1 MVSNL
6 PGSPGEMSM
15 QDAVVQ
21 SARSSLIEELE
32 HALTTGSRQQRAE
45 TLRRITDLFIVSAHD
60 LNEQVTQIFDDVMG
74 MLIEAIE
81 TKVRAELS
89 ERLAPISN
97 APSNVIRRLA
107 RDDEIAVAGPVL
119 AQSARLTPTDLVDI
133 AETKSQAHLLAISGR
148 DVIEPV
154 VTDVLVHRGDES
166 VVRTVVAN
174 PGASFSD
181 DGFGILVRRANE
193 DDGVSE
199 RLARRTD
206 IPPHLFCSL
215 LVQATEA
222 VRKRLL
228 AVAPPDVKADV
239 DRVVRRVSEELAA
252 GSSAGIRRDY
262 ASAIHRCLID
272 HQVGRL
278 GEPEVAAFAQTR
290 QFEDAVAALSLLS
303 GVSVDVIER
312 AINSDR
318 LEPTLILCRAAG
330 LSFATTRTVLML
342 RPKNQSRLSE
352 DISEAETDFK
362 KLAVATAR
370 KITQFWLTRTSV
382 H

>member
-1 MVSNL
+1 
-6 PGSPGEMSM
+6 M
-15 QDAVVQ
+15 QEEAVQ
-21 SARSSLIEELE
+21 SARKSLIEELE
-32 HALTTGSRQQRAE
+32 HALTTGSHQQRAE
-45 TLRRITDLFIVSAHD
+45 TLRRITDLFIVSARD
-60 LNEQVTQIFDDVMG
+60 LNDQVTQIFDDVMG
-74 MLIEAIE
+74 MLVEAIE

-119 AQSARLTPTDLVDI
+119 AQSTRLTPTDLVTI

-148 DVIEPV
+148 DAIEPV
-154 VTDVLVHRGDES
+154 VTDVLVHRGDDS
-166 VVRTVVAN
+166 VVRNVVAN

-181 DGFGILVRRANE
+181 SGFGVLVRRANE
-193 DDGVSE
+193 DEAVSE

-228 AVAPPDVKADV
+228 AIAPPEVKADV
-239 DRVVRRVSEELAA
+239 NRVVSRVSEELAA
-252 GSSAGIRRDY
+252 GSGGIKRDY
-262 ASAIHRCLID
+262 AGAIHRCLID
-272 HQVGRL
+272 HQAGRL
-278 GEPEVAAFAQTR
+278 GEREVAAFAEMR
-290 QFEDAVAALSLLS
+290 QFEDTVASLSLLS
-303 GVSVDVIER
+303 GVPVDLIER

-330 LSFATTRTVLML
+330 LCFATTRTVLMV
-342 RPKNQSRLSE
+342 RPKNQARLSE
-352 DISEAETDFK
+352 DVGEAEADFK
-362 KLAVATAR
+362 KLAVATAK
-370 KITQFWLTRTSV
+370 KITQFWLTRASV

>member
-1 MVSNL
+1 
-6 PGSPGEMSM
+6 M
-15 QDAVVQ
+15 QEAAVQ
-21 SARSSLIEELE
+21 TARKSLIEELE
-32 HALTTGSRQQRAE
+32 NALTTGSHQQRAE

-74 MLIEAIE
+74 MLVEAIE

-119 AQSARLTPTDLVDI
+119 AQSPRLTPTDLVDI

-148 DVIEPV
+148 DAIEPV
-154 VTDVLVHRGDES
+154 VTDVLVHRGDDS
-166 VVRTVVAN
+166 VVRNVVAN

-181 DGFGILVRRANE
+181 NGFGVLVRRANE
-193 DDGVSE
+193 DEAVSE

-228 AVAPPDVKADV
+228 AVAPPEVKADV
-239 DRVVRRVSEELAA
+239 NRVVSRVSEELAA
-252 GSSAGIRRDY
+252 GSSGMRRDY
-262 ASAIHRCLID
+262 AGAIHRCLID
-272 HQVGRL
+272 HQGGRL
-278 GEPEVAAFAQTR
+278 GEQEVAAFAQTK

-330 LSFATTRTVLML
+330 LSFATTRAVLML
-342 RPKNQSRLSE
+342 RPKNQVRLSE
-352 DISEAETDFK
+352 DISEAEADFK

>member
-1 MVSNL
+1 
-6 PGSPGEMSM
+6 M
-15 QDAVVQ
+15 QDAQVL
-21 SARSSLIEELE
+21 SDRKSLIEEIE
-32 HALTTGSRQQRAE
+32 QTLTTGTIEQRAD
-45 TLRRITDLFIVSAHD
+45 TLRRITDLFIISAGD

-74 MLIEAIE
+74 MLVEAIE

-89 ERLAPISN
+89 WQLAPIPN
-97 APSNVIRRLA
+97 APINVIQRLA

>member
-1 MVSNL
+1 
-6 PGSPGEMSM
+6 M
-15 QDAVVQ
+15 QESAMQ
-21 SARSSLIEELE
+21 SARKSLIEELE
-32 HALTTGSRQQRAE
+32 HALTAGSSEQRAD
-45 TLRRITDLFIVSAHD
+45 TLRRITDLFIVSASD

-74 MLIEAIE
+74 MLVEAIE

-107 RDDEIAVAGPVL
+107 SDDEIAVAGPVL
-119 AQSARLTPTDLVDI
+119 AQSPRLTPADLVGI

-148 DVIEPV
+148 DAIEPV
-154 VTDVLVHRGDES
+154 VTDVLVNRGNSS
-166 VVRTVVAN
+166 VVRNVVAN

-181 DGFGILVRRANE
+181 NGFGALVRRANE
-193 DDGVSE
+193 DEAVSE
-199 RLARRTD
+199 RLARRSD
-206 IPPHLFCSL
+206 IPPHLFCTL

-228 AVAPPDVKADV
+228 AVAPPEVKADV
-239 DRVVRRVSEELAA
+239 NRAVSRVSEELAA
-252 GSSAGIRRDY
+252 GSHAGIRRDY

-272 HQVGRL
+272 HQAGRL
-278 GEPEVAAFAQTR
+278 GEQEVAAFAEAR
-290 QFEDAVAALSLLS
+290 QFEDTVAALSLLS

-330 LSFATTRTVLML
+330 MSFATTRAVFML
-342 RPKNQSRLSE
+342 RPKNQVRLSE
-352 DISEAETDFK
+352 DVGEAEADFK
-362 KLAVATAR
+362 KLTVATAR

>member
-1 MVSNL
+1 
-6 PGSPGEMSM
+6 M
-15 QDAVVQ
+15 QESAVQ
-21 SARSSLIEELE
+21 SARKSLIEELE
-32 HALTTGSRQQRAE
+32 HALTMGSSQQRAE
-45 TLRRITDLFIVSAHD
+45 TLRRITDLFIVSARD

-74 MLIEAIE
+74 MLVEAIE

-97 APSNVIRRLA
+97 APCNVIRRLA
-107 RDDEIAVAGPVL
+107 HDDEIAVAGPVL
-119 AQSARLTPTDLVDI
+119 AQSARLTPMDLVDI

-148 DVIEPV
+148 DAIEPV
-154 VTDVLVHRGDES
+154 VTDVLVHRGDEK

-181 DGFGILVRRANE
+181 NGFGALVRRANE
-193 DDGVSE
+193 DEAVSE
-199 RLARRTD
+199 RLARRAD

-228 AVAPPDVKADV
+228 AVAPPEVKADV
-239 DRVVRRVSEELAA
+239 NRAVSRVSEELAA
-252 GSSAGIRRDY
+252 GSNAGIRRDY

-272 HQVGRL
+272 HRAGRL
-278 GEPEVAAFAQTR
+278 GEPEVTAFAETR

-303 GVSVDVIER
+303 GVPVDVIER

-330 LSFATTRTVLML
+330 LSFATVRAVFML
-342 RPKNQSRLSE
+342 RPKNQMRLSE
-352 DISEAETDFK
+352 DISEAEADFK
-362 KLAVATAR
+362 KLAVATAK
-370 KITQFWLTRTSV
+370 KITQFWLTRASV

>member
-1 MVSNL
+1 
-6 PGSPGEMSM
+6 M
-15 QDAVVQ
+15 QESVVQ
-21 SARSSLIEELE
+21 SARKSLIEELE
-32 HALTTGSRQQRAE
+32 HALTMGSSQQRAE
-45 TLRRITDLFIVSAHD
+45 TLRRITDLFIVSARD

-74 MLIEAIE
+74 MLVEAIE

-119 AQSARLTPTDLVDI
+119 AQSARLTPMDLVDI

-148 DVIEPV
+148 DAIEPV
-154 VTDVLVHRGDES
+154 VTDVLVHRGDEK

-181 DGFGILVRRANE
+181 NGFGVLVRRANE
-193 DDGVSE
+193 DEAVSE
-199 RLARRTD
+199 RLARRAD

-228 AVAPPDVKADV
+228 AVAPPEVKADV
-239 DRVVRRVSEELAA
+239 NRAVSRVSEELAA

-272 HQVGRL
+272 HRAGRL
-278 GEPEVAAFAQTR
+278 GEREVAAFAETK
-290 QFEDAVAALSLLS
+290 QFEDAVAALSLLA
-303 GVSVDVIER
+303 GVPVDVIER

-330 LSFATTRTVLML
+330 LSFATVRAVFML
-342 RPKNQSRLSE
+342 RPKNQVRLSE
-352 DISEAETDFK
+352 DISEAEADFK
-362 KLAVATAR
+362 KLAVATAK
-370 KITQFWLTRTSV
+370 KITQFWLTRASV